1 MGVFGGLVMVCR
13 YSGDH
18 YHEFWSIICGIME
31 IRSMIYRI
39 IQYMLPELFHENK
52 AFRGGLPRVTR
63 FQILMVLA
71 TMWAFIFALITQS
84 FISIGVNVTTSVIAH
99 ALVIGGIIFT
109 KKNLN
114 INYKFD
120 SYHSVGRQRGYTWAR
135 DKQGNPYKIAL
146 DPNDPGG
153 EHE

>member
-1 MGVFGGLVMVCR
+1 
-13 YSGDH
+13 
-18 YHEFWSIICGIME
+18 
-31 IRSMIYRI
+31 
-39 IQYMLPELFHENK
+39 
-52 AFRGGLPRVTR
+52 
-63 FQILMVLA
+63 
-71 TMWAFIFALITQS
+71 MWAFIFALITQS
-84 FISIGVNVTTSVIAH
+84 FISIGINVTTSVIAH
-99 ALVIGGIIFT
+99 AIVIGGIIFT
-109 KKNLN
+109 KKQLG

>member
-1 MGVFGGLVMVCR
+1 MYKFVKYL
-13 YSGDH
+13 
-18 YHEFWSIICGIME
+18 
-31 IRSMIYRI
+31 
-39 IQYMLPELFHENK
+39 LPELFDEDK
-52 AFRGGLPRVTR
+52 AFKGGLPKVTR

-84 FISIGVNVTTSVIAH
+84 FISIGINVTTSVIAH
-99 ALVIGGIIFT
+99 AIVIGGIIFT
-109 KKNLN
+109 KKQLG

>member
-1 MGVFGGLVMVCR
+1 MYKFVKYV
-13 YSGDH
+13 
-18 YHEFWSIICGIME
+18 
-31 IRSMIYRI
+31 
-39 IQYMLPELFHENK
+39 LPELFDEDK
-52 AFRGGLPRVTR
+52 AFKGGLPKVTR
-63 FQILMVLA
+63 IQILMVLA

-84 FISIGVNVTTSVIAH
+84 FISIGINVTTSVIAH
-99 ALVIGGIIFT
+99 AIVIGGIIFT
-109 KKNLN
+109 KKQLG